1 MNDRDHYIDFR
12 KYEDELRKGYGE
24 NDDLSPGG
32 VAELYQIDWS
42 KYEKSFTI
50 TEQRWAELFGII
62 GHVQHAMRNGEPVGN
77 MVFQQIEKE
86 AREEGLFGTPV
97 LMTYGDI
104 RPINVNKFE
113 KTRWNSI
120 PEVFIDEE
128 IVSGSEFFPTEQH
141 IVTFKRVVRAVDG
154 SIMLV
159 IDGEGDKLELGVR
172 IDELGLCEPIVAPEM
187 IDNERMRAV
196 NIDDDIRTLR
206 IALEKSSD
214 TIRGDHR
221 AAVIESIMDNVVARL
236 KVLKIGD
243 QMQVEIPGVLRYEND
258 IPFIDGDGCSRLT
271 ICGTFEGISLPKGQ
285 NYPIGIELSDISTVD
300 KCGEEIFLKGA
311 DSSAVLPISKNL
323 RARKIVYHSAEQE

>member
-1 MNDRDHYIDFR
+1 
-12 KYEDELRKGYGE
+12 
-24 NDDLSPGG
+24 
-32 VAELYQIDWS
+32 
-42 KYEKSFTI
+42 
-50 TEQRWAELFGII
+50 
-62 GHVQHAMRNGEPVGN
+62 
-77 MVFQQIEKE
+77 
-86 AREEGLFGTPV
+86 
-97 LMTYGDI
+97 MTYGDI

-196 NIDDDIRTLR
+196 NIDDDIRALR

-258 IPFIDGDGCSRLT
+258 IAFIDGDGCGRLT